1 MNGYE
6 VEHRS
11 LSKQSPE
18 VKAMIAILA
27 ALKDAQEETG
37 NYDVHLALSL
47 LINAAGHMLSATDL
61 SEHSI
66 DQLLRGVR
74 PGVRDVV
81 VGLRRQ
87 GGSPLVKAV
96 PAPDVGRA

>member
-1 MNGYE
+1 MTGYD

-11 LSKQSPE
+11 LSTASPE

-27 ALKDAQEETG
+27 ALKDAQETTG
-37 NYDVHLALSL
+37 NYDVNFALSL

-61 SEHSI
+61 SENTI
-66 DQLLRGVR
+66 DQLLRPVR

-81 VGLRRQ
+81 AGLRRQ
-87 GGSPLVKAV
+87 GGSPLIKAA
-96 PAPDVGRA
+96 PAPAIGRA